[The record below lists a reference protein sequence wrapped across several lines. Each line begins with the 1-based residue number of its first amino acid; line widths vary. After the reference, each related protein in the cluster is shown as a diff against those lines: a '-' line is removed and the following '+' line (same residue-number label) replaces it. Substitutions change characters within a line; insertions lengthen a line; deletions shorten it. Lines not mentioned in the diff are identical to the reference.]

1 MTNKFVDLKTVE
13 GWKTAVSLM
22 EEIDK
27 LFTYQVE
34 YCPGGT
40 EEAVSKE
47 EVMAV
52 IKSYFNC
59 PD

>member
-1 MTNKFVDLKTVE
+1 MNRFVSLEIEE
-13 GWKTAVSLM
+13 GWGDADALM

-34 YCPGGT
+34 YCPGGV

-47 EVMAV
+47 EVFGV
-52 IKSYFNC
+52 IKSYFNYE
-59 PD
+59 D

>member
-1 MTNKFVDLKTVE
+1 MNRFVPLEIEE
-13 GWKTAVSLM
+13 GWGDADALM

-34 YCPGGT
+34 YCPGGV

-47 EVMAV
+47 EVFGV
-52 IKSYFNC
+52 IKSYFNYE
-59 PD
+59 D

>member
-1 MTNKFVDLKTVE
+1 MVNKFVDLKTVE

-34 YCPGGT
+34 YCPGGV

-47 EVMAV
+47 EVFGV
-52 IKSYFNC
+52 IKSYFNYA
-59 PD
+59 D

>member
-1 MTNKFVDLKTVE
+1 MVNRFVSLETEE
-13 GWKTAVSLM
+13 GWGDAEALM